1 MQKKFERKN
10 QDRPL
15 GSLGKVNRNK
25 DFDLKSE
32 TLIEKNQ
39 QKTK

>member
-1 MQKKFERKN
+1 MQKKFERKS

-15 GSLGKVNRNK
+15 GSLGKVNTNK

-32 TLIEKNQ
+32 TLTEKNQ

>member
-1 MQKKFERKN
+1 MQKKFERKT

-15 GSLGKVNRNK
+15 GGLGKVNKNK
-25 DFDLKSE
+25 GFDLKSE
-32 TLIEKNQ
+32 TLTEKNQ